1 MDIYGFMICYY
12 DFNLVQF
19 SRFPTAH
26 EFPKTL
32 PSLQIWFVWRDT
44 LPETISE
51 LTPENQE
58 LEDGILSSFWGL
70 AWFSGIKW

>member
-12 DFNLVQF
+12 DLNLVQF

-32 PSLQIWFVWRDT
+32 SSLQIWFVWRDT
-44 LPETISE
+44 LPETNSE
-51 LTPENQE
+51 LTPENQ
-58 LEDGILSSFWGL
+58 
-70 AWFSGIKW
+70 